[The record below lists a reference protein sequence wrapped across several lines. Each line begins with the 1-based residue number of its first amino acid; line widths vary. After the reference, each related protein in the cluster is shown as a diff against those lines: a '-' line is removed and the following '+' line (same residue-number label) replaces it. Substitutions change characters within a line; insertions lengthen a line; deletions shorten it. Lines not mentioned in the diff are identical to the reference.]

1 MTGNGTH
8 QPCFTLEVV
17 VGPKAV
23 VEKAVE
29 LGPGGTKIPHQKNA
43 MGEVESWEFAASTSK

>member
-43 MGEVESWEFAASTSK
+43 MGEVES